1 MIYNHYRVRVRV
13 YPLDLGYDH
22 IMSKRLNL
30 WNRNIDDSNTGANT
44 VRQRKRVR
52 LKYGRSY
59 RKAEES
65 VEPVDE
71 LPPYPPVPGDPTQQA
86 PQPPPGAAPAKA
98 PQDHQAGKSKRFS
111 HVPRAKR
118 RRCAMSISVS
128 QEEEALIRA
137 HVSKLD
143 TTFSAW
149 ARGIIFRSM
158 QKKVPSRRG

>member
-1 MIYNHYRVRVRV
+1 
-13 YPLDLGYDH
+13 
-22 IMSKRLNL
+22 MSKRLNL
-30 WNRNIDDSNTGANT
+30 WNRNIDDSNTGASKI
-44 VRQRKRVR
+44 RERKRVKLR
-52 LKYGRSY
+52 YGRSY
-59 RKAEES
+59 RREPEE
-65 VEPVDE
+65 ELPDE
-71 LPPYPPVPGDPTQQA
+71 TLPPYPPVPGDPTQQT
-86 PQPPPGAAPAKA
+86 PQPPPGATPAK
-98 PQDHQAGKSKRFS
+98 PPEDHRAGKSKRFS

-149 ARGIIFRSM
+149 ARGVIFRAM